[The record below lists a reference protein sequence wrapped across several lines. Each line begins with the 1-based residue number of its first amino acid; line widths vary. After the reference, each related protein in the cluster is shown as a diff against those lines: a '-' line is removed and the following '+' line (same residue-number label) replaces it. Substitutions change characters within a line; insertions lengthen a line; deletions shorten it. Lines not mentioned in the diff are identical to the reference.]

1 MEQKLL
7 KFKKVDGLVSIILP
21 TLNSEIYIKNCI
33 ESIVKQTY
41 KNIELVVI
49 DGFSTDKTINI
60 IENYKNK
67 IHIKIIK
74 IETQNL
80 ASALNVGIINSNGEF
95 IARIDSDDIM
105 TKNRIKNQIN
115 YFKENKF
122 NGVLGTQAVRFSK
135 FSLKPFILNSN
146 QNFLKLSIFFGSPFV
161 HPSVMISR
169 DIFEK
174 GNFYDES
181 YDECEDFA
189 FWSNLSSSYDFKNLK
204 SFGLFYRVHANSA
217 SNFKSN
223 RLDVFR
229 RKIIENNLKLIELTL
244 NDNDIQSFL
253 KIISLNISR
262 SDDFDIFNK
271 ILSKVYLHMKNH
283 NILIKTYKNDLDK
296 FLEMKFFRFYLRL
309 LRCKNFNFKTF
320 NNSQIKISF
329 WRYSILKFFSIINFS
344 L

>member
-21 TLNSEIYIKNCI
+21 TLNSENHIKNCI

-41 KNIELVVI
+41 KNIELVVV
-49 DGFSTDKTINI
+49 DGFSSDKTINI

-74 IETQNL
+74 IETKNL
-80 ASALNVGIINSNGEF
+80 ATALNIGIINSNGEF

-105 TKNRIKNQIN
+105 TRNRIKNQIN
-115 YFKENKF
+115 YFKKNKF
-122 NGVLGTQAVRFSK
+122 NGVLGTQVIRFNK
-135 FSLKPFILNSN
+135 FLLKPFLLNSN

-189 FWSNLSSSYDFKNLK
+189 FWSKLSSIYDFKNLK
-204 SFGLFYRVHANSA
+204 TFGLFYRVHADSA
-217 SNFKSN
+217 SNIKSN
-223 RLDVFR
+223 RLDIFR
-229 RKIIENNLKLIELTL
+229 RKIIENNLKLIDLNL

-262 SDDFDIFNK
+262 SDNFDIFNQ

-283 NILIKTYKNDLDK
+283 NILIKTYKNDLEK
-296 FLEMKFFRFYLRL
+296 FLEIKFFRLYLRL
-309 LRCKNFNFKTF
+309 LKCKNFNFQNF
-320 NNSQIKISF
+320 CNSQIKISF
-329 WRYSILKFFSIINFS
+329 WRYLILKLFSIFNFS